1 MPGNWS
7 SRGLDLHL
15 EVDTA
20 GGRRA
25 GLERAL
31 REAVRDGRLA
41 PGSPLPSTRELAGE
55 LGLSRGTVTAAYDQ
69 LAAEGY
75 LTARQGA
82 VTRVADLP
90 APVPAPAR
98 PAPGTAAPQHDLR
111 PGRPDVAAFPAAA
124 WSRSTRRVLT
134 TAPADIHGL
143 SDPQGRA
150 ELRTA
155 LAGYLGRTRG
165 VLTGPDRIVITS
177 GSYQS
182 FGLLARVL
190 AESGTTAVAMEDP
203 GHEAYREVVRRA
215 GLTVLPLPVDR
226 HGARADALTGV
237 LAGRGSGAPGAVVVT
252 PAHQYPTGAPLH
264 PRRRHEL
271 CAWARASGGLVIEDD
286 YDGEYRYDRRPV
298 GALQGIAP
306 DRVVYCGSASKSLG
320 PGLRLGWMALPSD
333 LVGPV
338 VEAKFQA
345 DLHTGALGQLVLA
358 DLITRHDYD
367 RHIRAGRLRYRRRRD
382 LLVRRL
388 GPGPRQPL
396 PGLVLHGVAAGL
408 HTLITLPDDGPAEP
422 EVLAECERRGIAL
435 RGLSELWHDRAD
447 AHADLRSH
455 LNGDLHGGLHGDAQG
470 VLVGY
475 AAASEHAYPAALEA
489 FAGALGAAR
498 RVTG

>member
-7 SRGLDLHL
+7 SWGLDLHL

-20 GGRRA
+20 GGRRT

-41 PGSPLPSTRELAGE
+41 PGSALPSTRGLAGE
-55 LGLSRGTVTAAYDQ
+55 LGFSRGTVTAAYDQ

-75 LTARQGA
+75 LTARQGS

-90 APVPAPAR
+90 APVPGSVR
-98 PAPGTAAPQHDLR
+98 PAPEAAEPRHDLR
-111 PGRPDVAAFPAAA
+111 PGRPDVSAFPAAA

-134 TAPADIHGL
+134 TSPAEIHAL

-165 VLTGPDRIVITS
+165 VLTDPDRIVITS

-182 FGLLARVL
+182 FGLLAHVL
-190 AESGTTAVAMEDP
+190 AGTGISAVSTEDP
-203 GHEAYREVVRRA
+203 GHEAYRAVLRRA

-226 HGARADALTGV
+226 YGARTGTLPGV
-237 LAGRGSGAPGAVVVT
+237 PPGCGSGAPGAVVVT

-271 CAWARASGGLVIEDD
+271 CAWARASGGLIIEDD

-306 DRVVYCGSASKSLG
+306 DRVAYCGSVSKTLG
-320 PGLRLGWMALPSD
+320 PGLRLGWMALPSA

-367 RHIRAGRLRYRRRRD
+367 RHIRAARLRYRRRRD

-388 GPGPRQPL
+388 GPGPRQPV
-396 PGLVLHGVAAGL
+396 PGLTLHGVAAGL
-408 HTLITLPDDGPAEP
+408 HTLITLPGGGPSEA

-435 RGLSELWHDRAD
+435 RGLSGLWHE
-447 AHADLRSH
+447 H
-455 LNGDLHGGLHGDAQG
+455 GDLQG

-475 AAASEHAYPAALEA
+475 AAAPEHAYPAALEA
-489 FAGALGAAR
+489 FTDALGAGR
-498 RVTG
+498 RITG